1 MQNATPRRSSDKL
14 QCGIGRR
21 FEDLEAVPF
30 EEIQTGH
37 LTHEMQGKGKVKKI
51 SRINRRWT
59 PSSSFSKRR
68 HDQIGSQRHG
78 SSQDGQDV
86 SHQGER
92 GLLRGT
98 RTASRLR

>member
-37 LTHEMQGKGKVKKI
+37 LTHEMQGKGKVKNITDK
-51 SRINRRWT
+51 
-59 PSSSFSKRR
+59 
-68 HDQIGSQRHG
+68 
-78 SSQDGQDV
+78 
-86 SHQGER
+86 
-92 GLLRGT
+92 
-98 RTASRLR
+98 